1 MIQKTKKKTHKE
13 LEALSAQA
21 RRHIVKMHYDSQTG
35 ESGSA
40 LCIADIL
47 VTLYFNILDIDPK
60 RPEHP
65 ERDRFVLS
73 KGHGAAA
80 LYATMALRGY
90 FPESDLKRYRVDGGK
105 FHCHPCR
112 GAAAGIEVS
121 TGSLGHGLSIAS
133 GIALSMRKECPSKK
147 VFILVGD
154 GECNE
159 GSIWEAATFGAS
171 HDLSN
176 MVVIIDHNKFQGFGA
191 FHEILDMDLRR
202 KWQAF
207 GWKVLRVNGH
217 NIPDIERVL
226 LNAKAEQR
234 GPVVV
239 IADTIAGKGV
249 AHIENTL
256 GAHYYIPDEAAYLA
270 SLES

>member
-1 MIQKTKKKTHKE
+1 MIQRTKKKTHKE
-13 LEALSAQA
+13 LEALAARA
-21 RRHIVKMHYDSQTG
+21 RRHIVAMHYDSQTG

-40 LCIADIL
+40 LCIADLL

-65 ERDRFVLS
+65 ERDRFILS

-80 LYATMALRGY
+80 LYAAMALRGY

-112 GAAAGIEVS
+112 DAAAGIEVS
-121 TGSLGHGLSIAS
+121 TGSLGHGLSIAL
-133 GIALSMRKECPSKK
+133 GMAKSMRMECSSKK

-159 GSIWEAATFGAS
+159 GSIWEAALFAS
-171 HDLSN
+171 THKLSN
-176 MVVIIDHNKFQGFGA
+176 AIVILDNNKFQGFGA
-191 FHEILDMDLRR
+191 SKEVLTMNLAR
-202 KWQAF
+202 KWSAF
-207 GWKVLRVNGH
+207 GWNVLRIDGH
-217 NIPDIERVL
+217 SIPEIERSL
-226 LNAKAEQR
+226 REAKDETTR
-234 GPVVV
+234 PTIV

-249 AHIENTL
+249 PHIENTL
-256 GAHYYIPDEAAYLA
+256 GAHYYIPDEATYLA
-270 SLES
+270 SLNA